1 MDARDTVTY
10 AFTQHIHKRQCN
22 DAINVENQVGLL
34 GSGYLL
40 HLEQDV
46 ISSVDP
52 CTDKP
57 AGSRMTSS
65 LFARVVAYLKAKV
78 HHGRLGKVLLD
89 EILDDLD
96 THVRVADRLDL
107 VTYVQHGISLQNKG
121 LTQRW
126 LADAHD
132 ELVLLA

>member
-46 ISSVDP
+46 ISSVH
-52 CTDKP
+52 
-57 AGSRMTSS
+57 A
-65 LFARVVAYLKAKV
+65 
-78 HHGRLGKVLLD
+78 
-89 EILDDLD
+89 
-96 THVRVADRLDL
+96 
-107 VTYVQHGISLQNKG
+107 VTSLQA
-121 LTQRW
+121 L
-126 LADAHD
+126 
-132 ELVLLA
+132 E